1 MLERVPAKNLGW
13 LHNTNTLEINCLAL
27 YDSHVSRHECQVLC
41 NALNITH
48 YSAQYLLMRKARQAQ
63 QSIVK
68 GMEGRGGGGMHLS
81 AEAIHELLQ
90 PLVEVCRI
98 EAIEQLIAR
107 LLPCNEYSCSSGGIR
122 S

>member
-1 MLERVPAKNLGW
+1 MERVPAKGLGW

-27 YDSHVSRHECQVLC
+27 YDSHVSQHEYLVQGS
-41 NALNITH
+41 ALNVTH
-48 YSAQYLLMRKARQAQ
+48 YSAQYLLMTKARQAQ
-63 QSIVK
+63 QVK

-107 LLPCNEYSCSSGGIR
+107 LLPCGEYSCSSGGIR